1 MAAGGAGSAGHGGE
15 RFKKVAIFVAGLVF
29 GWLTDHWFK
38 EPFLHL
44 VDYELQTYIPWDS
57 PWVQLVWPNSISF
70 EATEISGCSGGE
82 LRRLVTQAETQG
94 MQFPERERVSNTR
107 LCQQWTYHGSAHSIL
122 EHMATRFDKCF
133 SLDQT
138 NNFSIRLNETVVCKT
153 DFALNPAT
161 NEWMR
166 TPGAV
171 TFLCLN
177 PPVNTP
183 MSQSE
188 PVAHVCPESALKR
201 LQFNH

>member
-1 MAAGGAGSAGHGGE
+1 MSAGGSDSVRHGGE
-15 RFKKVAIFVAGLVF
+15 WLKRIGIFVIGTIF

-38 EPFLHL
+38 EPVLHF
-44 VDYELQTYIPWDS
+44 VDYEVQTHIPWDS
-57 PWVQLVWPNSISF
+57 AWVQWVWPNSISF

-82 LRRLVTQAETQG
+82 LRRLVSQAETQG
-94 MQFPERERVSNTR
+94 MQFPEKERVSTTR
-107 LCQQWTYHGSAHSIL
+107 LCHQWTYHGSARSIL

-138 NNFSIRLNETVVCKT
+138 NNFSIRLNEAVVCKT
-153 DFALNPAT
+153 DFALNSAT
-161 NEWMR
+161 NEWMK

-171 TFLCLN
+171 TFLCVNL
-177 PPVNTP
+177 PVNTP

-201 LQFNH
+201 LQFAH